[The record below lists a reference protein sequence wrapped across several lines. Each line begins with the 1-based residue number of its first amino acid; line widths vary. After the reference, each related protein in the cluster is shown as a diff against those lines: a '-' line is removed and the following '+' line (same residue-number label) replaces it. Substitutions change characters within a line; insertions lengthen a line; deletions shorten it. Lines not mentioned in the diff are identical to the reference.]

1 MARFVFW
8 RVLLQA
14 FFAES
19 PTAAKRPA
27 GNGAAAPF
35 RQSITQL
42 RRRYL
47 LWLKTINRLNRPDAN
62 RLPRWRRAVRHLRNR
77 APTRVRR
84 VSKAAGRVPTK
95 VNNRPAVRLSN
106 AAD

>member
-8 RVLLQA
+8 RVLFPA
-14 FFAES
+14 IVADS

-35 RQSITQL
+35 RQSVTQL

-47 LWLKTINRLNRPDAN
+47 LWLKTIDLNRPDAN

-77 APTRVRR
+77 APTRAQR
-84 VSKAAGRVPTK
+84 VSKAAGRVLTK
-95 VNNRPAVRLSN
+95 ANNRPAVRLSN